1 MYSFGH
7 SEYNQHGDNTRSNR
21 DYVDAHYYF
30 LPQQVLIEGT
40 AATPSTKG
48 KTGWKTPSTTGA
60 TREVLIKRI
69 SCGANYTVALDD
81 RGDVYSWGW
90 NESGVLG
97 HGVRHFASAPQR
109 IEALGAS
116 FDGCRVRAL
125 CAGGKHVVAVAEAQ
139 GHAWAA
145 SFHSILESDRHVDCV
160 IDIHD
165 AAADLA
171 SKYAPGRAQKG
182 SAPQATRQTSFPC
195 HRAILSARSTF
206 LRGYI
211 NAALRRQQS
220 FDAEGDE
227 RPDPSGTVLRI
238 ALPSAYANAV
248 TVRSLLDYLYLDRVQ
263 VASHKREELKLLA
276 EDLGIERLS
285 LLLSGDESQLRSV
298 PSVFT
303 ANMTQLLNS
312 PDHADVVFVCSKS
325 ACDVPSVP
333 AVYGYEVGQQASPH
347 HSSQDAEV
355 TVGEFKPS
363 EYDFVLYAHRAV
375 IGTRLPYFE
384 AMLTSGFSESNRKVR
399 VCAPFNGPQST
410 ATLVDVGGL
419 VEEGIDLAVLE
430 MVLLYTYTG
439 HFYKEV
445 TKGKHCNTCL
455 FTRNAVSQ
463 CCQDCISNCALNF
476 PVHKQTAQTKLP
488 PKKWTSTPLWPF
500 SWPQTAWASPRSCS
514 TASASFLSTWAI
526 ISLTMQRT
534 VWNSR
539 PRTTSPDWSAS
550 AGRSCARRRR
560 TLLQAVGAEAHR
572 VWRLRRR
579 LECWLMPSLVRKLWC
594 RRMCGTV

>member
-40 AATPSTKG
+40 AAAPSTKA

-60 TREVLIKRI
+60 TREVHIKRI

-182 SAPQATRQTSFPC
+182 SAAQTTRQTSFPC
-195 HRAILSARSTF
+195 PGAIRSARSTF

-211 NAALRRQQS
+211 NAALRWQQS
-220 FDAEGDE
+220 SDAESDE
-227 RPDPSGTVLRI
+227 RPDRSGTVLRI

-325 ACDVPSVP
+325 ACEVPSVP
-333 AVYGYEVGQQASPH
+333 D
-347 HSSQDAEV
+347 HSSQDADI
-355 TVGEFKPS
+355 TVAKFKPS

-384 AMLTSGFSESNRKVR
+384 AMLTSGFAESNRKVR

-439 HFYKEV
+439 HFYKEF

-455 FTRNAVSQ
+455 FLPRMLSRSAAKTVFLTAPST
-463 CCQDCISNCALNF
+463 F
-476 PVHKQTAQTKLP
+476 PCT
-488 PKKWTSTPLWPF
+488 
-500 SWPQTAWASPRSCS
+500 
-514 TASASFLSTWAI
+514 
-526 ISLTMQRT
+526 
-534 VWNSR
+534 N
-539 PRTTSPDWSAS
+539 
-550 AGRSCARRRR
+550 RRRR
-560 TLLQAVGAEAHR
+560 RNSLRGGGPQRHYGCPGGREPPGLHHAHAALRAPPFSPPGRLFPSQCNELLGIRDGVQHPPTRAPVPRNPAQGGDDRCYRRWE
-572 VWRLRRR
+572 RR
-579 LECWLMPSLVRKLWC
+579 LPALGGFGEGWSA
-594 RRMCGTV
+594 G